1 MRIRNRIH
9 IHFRSPAFL
18 LLVSLLVLISSSG
31 AVSQGWQP
39 VNVTS
44 WAQVDLPPGWT
55 IQVIDSAGSDP
66 DSATLRAVS
75 PDQETT
81 LEYLFERDLNPAS
94 AGELKRSQDRMMNAR
109 GFCEC
114 QDQPR
119 FSETDRGTVM
129 KQTYYKGT
137 DQGAVVCSG
146 AYPGWG
152 RYQYFLIMNGK
163 SAVRKYYEDLPD
175 TLAEHIRPVSSPE
188 IPNND
193 SVSG

>member
-1 MRIRNRIH
+1 MNKNH
-9 IHFRSPAFL
+9 IQPRFFAFL
-18 LLVSLLVLISSSG
+18 LLISGLVLISNSG

-55 IQVIDSAGSDP
+55 YQIIDTSVSDP
-66 DSATLRAVS
+66 DSATLQAVS
-75 PDQETT
+75 PNQETT
-81 LEYLFERDLNPAS
+81 LEYLFERELSPAS

-119 FSETDRGTVM
+119 FSETDKGTVM

-137 DQGAVVCSG
+137 DQGAVVCSV

-152 RYQYFLIMNGK
+152 RYQYAIIMNGK
-163 SAVRKYYEDLPD
+163 SAVSTYYEDLPD

-188 IPNND
+188 TLKTR

>member
-1 MRIRNRIH
+1 MRIRNKNH
-9 IHFRSPAFL
+9 IHARFLAFL
-18 LLVSLLVLISSSG
+18 LLISGLVLISSS

-55 IQVIDSAGSDP
+55 YQVIDAGASDP
-66 DSATLRAVS
+66 DSATLQAVS
-75 PDQETT
+75 PDHETT
-81 LEYLFERDLNPAS
+81 LEYLFERDLTPAS
-94 AGELKRSQDRMMNAR
+94 AGELKRSQDRMMNAQ

-114 QDQPR
+114 QDQPQ
-119 FSETDRGTVM
+119 FSETDQGTVM

-152 RYQYFLIMNGK
+152 RYQYAIIMNGK
-163 SAVRKYYEDLPD
+163 SAARKYYEDLPD

-188 IPNND
+188 T
-193 SVSG
+193 